1 MARRIDLNAA
11 RAARAEA
18 RGEPVTV
25 ELGDDV
31 YTLPAEMP
39 ASVIGCIARAQ
50 AGEPSG
56 MLDAMSALVG
66 PDFDEMVTKHN
77 LSLDDL
83 MVLLEGAAE
92 SYGLTTPESSASPAS
107 SVSTSTPSRPT
118 SSATTAPTSA
128 PRSSVPARS

>member
-31 YTLPAEMP
+31 YELPAEMP

-50 AGEPSG
+50 AGDPSG
-56 MLDAMSALVG
+56 MLEAMAALVG
-66 PDFDEMVTKHN
+66 DGFDEMVTKHR

-83 MVLLEGAAE
+83 MVLLDGASE
-92 SYGLTTPESSASPAS
+92 QYGMTTPESSASPAS
-107 SVSTSTPSRPT
+107 SPATSTPSRPT
-118 SSATTAPTSA
+118 SSATTTPTSA
-128 PRSSVPARS
+128 RPSSAPARS